1 VVWELAK
8 QTDPDVD
15 PLSRRLL
22 RSIAHATQWRAEY
35 RTARDG
41 LDPPADPTASSA
53 PLIYQHKTQGADR
66 KIAER
71 LEALIQTDRQA
82 AGEPVQPSS

>member
-1 VVWELAK
+1 M
-8 QTDPDVD
+8 TRMGHD
-15 PLSRRLL
+15 SM
-22 RSIAHATQWRAEY
+22 RA
-35 RTARDG
+35 A
-41 LDPPADPTASSA
+41 
-53 PLIYQHKTQGADR
+53 LIYQHKTQGADR

>member
-1 VVWELAK
+1 VLAVLGRDPDGAPADDSATLIDAESAAEGPVVWELAK

-22 RSIAHATQWRAEY
+22 RSIAHATRWRAEY

-41 LDPPADPTASSA
+41 PPAGHVDRTDSDPSPPTAA
-53 PLIYQHKTQGADR
+53 
-66 KIAER
+66 
-71 LEALIQTDRQA
+71 
-82 AGEPVQPSS
+82 